1 MIGVFQNF
9 VSSFLHTESVHII
22 APFWGIKSA
31 VLTFY
36 STPLTV
42 QMCYL
47 MGKKQFWKKDASVY
61 SFNLRNYLLRL
72 HNHPYFI
79 KYHSLV
85 YLTLCN

>member
-1 MIGVFQNF
+1 MIGISEFCKQP
-9 VSSFLHTESVHII
+9 FLHTIT
-22 APFWGIKSA
+22 PFWGIKPA
-31 VLTFY
+31 ALTFY
-36 STPLTV
+36 SRRELW

-72 HNHPYFI
+72 HVHPYFN

-85 YLTLCN
+85 YLTL